1 MLAPQSRS
9 VGLHRSAGF
18 GVIELMIA
26 MTLSL
31 LLLSGV
37 IALFASSR
45 KSYESNEHLGRIQE
59 NGRFALDMIQRD
71 VRSAGYLGCAKETPF
86 TNTLD
91 IASNLMLWDFQFAL
105 QGFESTGTT
114 WAPALDTTLVPSA
127 AAVNSDVLVVRTPDP
142 DARSK
147 RVTALMGTSTADLS
161 VAPAAPVYPPGQTV
175 MVTDCSAVSV
185 FEVTA
190 DAAGVIKHASPGA
203 VDGVAAGELASA
215 GNSTDNLGYA
225 FTPGSTV
232 LPVNTVIYY
241 VRAGNVAGNG
251 NSLWR
256 RVGRYAPEEL
266 VEGVD
271 SLQLL
276 YGVDTDGNRVV
287 DGNYVKANAVTD
299 WGRVISVRL
308 GLLVRSLEQYGNT
321 PDTEH
326 TVLDETIAAADDNRE
341 RLRFS
346 TTIALRNEAL

>member
-9 VGLHRSAGF
+9 TGRHRNAGF

-71 VRSAGYLGCAKETPF
+71 VRSAGYQGCARQTPF
-86 TNTLD
+86 TSTLD
-91 IASNLMLWDFQFAL
+91 TASNAPLWNFQFAL

-114 WAPALDTTLVPSA
+114 WVPALDTTLVPSA

-142 DARSK
+142 DARAK
-147 RVTALMGTSTADLS
+147 RVTALMGTSTEDLT
-161 VAPAAPVYPPGQTV
+161 VAPAAPVYEKGHTV
-175 MVTDCSAVSV
+175 IVTDCSAVSV
-185 FEVTA
+185 FEVTD
-190 DAAGVIKHASPGA
+190 DAAGVIKHKSTGA
-203 VDGVAAGELASA
+203 VSGVGGQLASA
-215 GNSTDNLGYA
+215 GNSTEDLGHA

-241 VRAGNVAGNG
+241 VRASSVAGNG

-256 RVGRYAPEEL
+256 RVGRNVPEEL
-266 VEGVD
+266 VEGID

-287 DGNYVKANAVTD
+287 DGDYVKADAVTD
-299 WGRVISVRL
+299 WGSVVSVRL

-326 TVLDETIAAADDNRE
+326 VVLGETIAAAGDNRE

-346 TTIALRNEAL
+346 TTVALRNEAL